1 MLQARRRQAASQHA
15 RIQMNRCSGLL
26 SGFVWLISHAAHA
39 QPAMQY
45 YQEGS
50 RAFVEQRLEAAIV
63 ALKQSLVRDPKQ
75 LGAMRLLGLS
85 YQLAGRLDEAEL
97 QFETACRLAPNDAE
111 SWFYLGRLRY
121 VRNNFDK
128 ALTAL
133 QTAAKNSPGDARI
146 RECLALT
153 LEATGDWTAAEREY
167 RLAARAGV
175 KQPATLPLNYG
186 ALLLKLN
193 RTAESEPLLQRAAAE
208 LPSSWQAHIELAK
221 LYCHTDRFEAGLG
234 ELKAALAS
242 SPTAE
247 ERARTHGLMS
257 AAYSR
262 LGRHEEARLAA
273 LAAEK

>member
-1 MLQARRRQAASQHA
+1 
-15 RIQMNRCSGLL
+15 MNRCSGLL

>member
-1 MLQARRRQAASQHA
+1 
-15 RIQMNRCSGLL
+15 MNRCSGLL
-26 SGFVWLISHAAHA
+26 TCFAWLISHAAHA
-39 QPAMQY
+39 QPAMKF

-50 RAFVEQRLEAAIV
+50 RAFVERRLDAAID
-63 ALKQSLVRDPKQ
+63 ALEQSLALDPKQ
-75 LGAMRLLGLS
+75 LGAIRLLGLS
-85 YQLAGRLDEAEL
+85 YQLAGRLDDAEL
-97 QFETACRLAPNDAE
+97 RFEAACRLAPNDAE

-133 QTAAKNSPGDARI
+133 QTAAKHGPGDARI

-153 LEATGDWTAAEREY
+153 LEANGDWTAAEREY
-167 RLAARAGV
+167 RLAARAT

-208 LPSSWQAHIELAK
+208 LPSSWQAHFELAK
-221 LYCHTDRFEAGLG
+221 LYCHTERFEAGLG
-234 ELKAALAS
+234 ELKTALAS

-247 ERARTHGLMS
+247 ESARTHGLMS